1 MEMLNQIENYDNQEI
16 ISQQYISP
24 TFLYGML
31 NQALRHIDL
40 KILFLM
46 GFFVHDLYW
55 DIKQRYFN
63 SLVNQNKIIVYRGQ
77 M

>member
-46 GFFVHDLYW
+46 GFFVHDLY
-55 DIKQRYFN
+55 
-63 SLVNQNKIIVYRGQ
+63 
-77 M
+77 